1 MLGDGYM
8 RFAART
14 DKGVV
19 RELNEDSF
27 NIICDYPG
35 VPPTFIIADG
45 MGGHNSG
52 EVASKMAVDIVS
64 SQIVQYAEK
73 LADEDNV
80 LSSISQILAKAN
92 KDIYTMSR
100 IRGKNFGMG
109 TTVIVAVALNKKFF
123 IAHVGDS
130 RVYVIRDGQIR
141 QITIDHSF
149 IEELIRTGS
158 LTREEAENHPSRNI
172 ITRALGCAEEV
183 EIDTYSCEMKNDDIF
198 ILCTDGLTN
207 MVSEGEIQDV
217 VLGSDDP
224 DAACIEL
231 IGRANRYG
239 GEDNITVI
247 VIDMKDHKN

>member
-1 MLGDGYM
+1 MK
-8 RFAART
+8 FAART

-27 NIICDYPG
+27 NIISDYPG

-64 SQIVQYAEK
+64 SQIVQYAGK
-73 LADEDNV
+73 LNNEENV
-80 LSSISQILAKAN
+80 LSSLSQILTKAN
-92 KDIYTMSR
+92 RDIYTMSS

-109 TTVIVAVALNKKFF
+109 TTVIVAVALNKKIF

-130 RVYVIRDGQIR
+130 RVYVIRDGKIR
-141 QITIDHSF
+141 QITTDHSF

-158 LTREEAENHPSRNI
+158 LTREEAENHPNKNI

-183 EIDTYSCEMKNDDIF
+183 EIDTYSCEMLNNDIF
-198 ILCTDGLTN
+198 LLCTDGLTN

-217 VLGSDDP
+217 VLGCNDP

-231 IGRANRYG
+231 IGRANKYG

-247 VIDMKDHKN
+247 VIDMKSSSV